1 MDVSVLLKLFLGCG
15 KPQEPAILYFSCS
28 HNEQRQLFK
37 GNKIGQHILL
47 PCRPAA
53 LEEHLVML

>member
-28 HNEQRQLFK
+28 HHEQRQLFK
-37 GNKIGQHILL
+37 NETA
-47 PCRPAA
+47 AA
-53 LEEHLVML
+53 LAFDQLLIIVILF